1 MESPKEEARLRVAQ
15 LRQDIT
21 RHNYNYYVLSQPTIS
36 DYEFDMMLKE
46 LERLEQ
52 RWPELDDPSSP
63 THHVGSDLAR
73 PAPET
78 ATPDNIPRQQSLD
91 DLWGDSAD
99 ADVPVA
105 AVQPG
110 TPQTAFRQVVHTY
123 PMLSLGNTYSETDLT
138 EFDQRVAK
146 GLQEPYRYICE
157 LKYDGLSISL
167 HYRHGRLVT
176 AVTRGDGQKG
186 DDVTGNIL
194 TIPTVPRQLPAGADY
209 PDDFEIRGEVLMPR
223 DVFQTLNEERI
234 RQEETPFANPRNAAS
249 GSLKMLDANEVAKRK
264 LACYLYSL
272 VGDRLPGDTHYGNL
286 QAAASWGFNVP
297 LGYTQPC
304 RNLEEVAGFIA
315 HWHTHRQTLPFDI
328 DGIVIKVDRLSQ
340 QQRLGM
346 TAKTPRWAIAYKFP
360 AERVATRLLSVSYQV
375 GRTGAVTPVANLA
388 PIQLSGSTVRRATL
402 HNAGFMAQ
410 LDLHIGDMVFV
421 EKGGEVIPKIVGT
434 DPTQRTTAEPVGFIT
449 HCPECGTALVREED
463 EAIYYCPNDLGCEP
477 QIKGKIEHFISRKAM
492 NIDSLG
498 EGKVALIF
506 DNGLIHDAADL
517 YSLTYDQLL
526 GLEKTYT
533 DADGKTRTVR
543 FQDKTVR
550 NILQGID
557 QSRQVPFERVL
568 YAIGIRHVGE
578 TTARLLARRFGSMDA
593 LKKADTAAL
602 QAVDSI
608 GDRVAGDVIAFF
620 QSDKAMTFLQKLQ
633 AAGLQF
639 AVAQNTA
646 KAPVNQVLSGK
657 TFVVSGVFTVPRDTI
672 KELVEQYGGRCTGSV
687 SGKTDY
693 VLAGE
698 NMGPEK
704 LKKAERL
711 QIPIVS
717 ESEFRQMIG
726 L

>member
-1 MESPKEEARLRVAQ
+1 MASPKEEARQRIAQ
-15 LRQDIT
+15 LRRDIE
-21 RHNYNYYVLSQPTIS
+21 RHNYNYYVLSQPTVS

-73 PAPET
+73 PVPEGVG
-78 ATPDNIPRQQSLD
+78 NVPRQQSLD
-91 DLWGDSAD
+91 DLWGDVPAAD
-99 ADVPVA
+99 TPADTPSSDTPADPMAVTPPADVPA
-105 AVQPG
+105 G
-110 TPQTAFRQVVHTY
+110 TPPAAFRQVVHTY
-123 PMLSLGNTYSETDLT
+123 PMLSLGNTYSEADLT

-167 HYRHGRLVT
+167 HYRHGRLLT

-186 DDVTGNIL
+186 DDVTANIL
-194 TIPTVPRQLPAGADY
+194 TIPSVPRHLPAGADY

-223 DVFQTLNEERI
+223 SVFQALNEERI

-249 GSLKMLDANEVAKRK
+249 GSLKMLDPHEVSKRK

-304 RNLEEVAGFIA
+304 RNLEEVAAFIA

-402 HNAGFMAQ
+402 HNAGVMAQ
-410 LDLHIGDMVFV
+410 LDLHVGDMVYV

-492 NIDSLG
+492 NIESLG
-498 EGKVALIF
+498 EGKVALLF
-506 DNGLIHDAADL
+506 DNGLIHAH
-517 YSLTYDQLL
+517 
-526 GLEKTYT
+526 
-533 DADGKTRTVR
+533 
-543 FQDKTVR
+543 R
-550 NILQGID
+550 NILFARALVEQRLDVGFREHAAAARDRIDALVLQGQFVQLLHAHVQQRGHLVD
-557 QSRQVPFERVL
+557 ERARTASAASVHAFVHSTPEEDDL
-568 YAIGIRHVGE
+568 RVFPAELHDDIRFGFQHFHD
-578 TTARLLARRFGSMDA
+578 LARRED
-593 LKKADTAAL
+593 LL
-602 QAVDSI
+602 HERQA
-608 GDRVAGDVIAFF
+608 GRLGEAEPRAAGDGRSKRPAFQEAFRFLRQFHGLLPHLGKVPLVFFIQDLAVLHDHDLRRRGPDIQTHQQSGMFIAILF
-620 QSDKAMTFLQKLQ
+620 
-633 AAGLQF
+633 
-639 AVAQNTA
+639 
-646 KAPVNQVLSGK
+646 
-657 TFVVSGVFTVPRDTI
+657 
-672 KELVEQYGGRCTGSV
+672 
-687 SGKTDY
+687 
-693 VLAGE
+693 
-698 NMGPEK
+698 
-704 LKKAERL
+704 
-711 QIPIVS
+711 
-717 ESEFRQMIG
+717 
-726 L
+726 